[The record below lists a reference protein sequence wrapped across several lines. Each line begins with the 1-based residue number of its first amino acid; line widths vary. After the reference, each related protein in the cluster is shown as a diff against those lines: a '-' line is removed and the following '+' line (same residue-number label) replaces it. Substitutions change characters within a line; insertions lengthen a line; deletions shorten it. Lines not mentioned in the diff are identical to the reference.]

1 MRIPRCDEE
10 LDACVEHRVQERRDV
25 RLSGV
30 VQDESAGGPSLPW
43 CRHRATRAVSVLSME
58 RLELRADGFYEYGL
72 RRPWSDGTVAL
83 VLKPME
89 LMEKLCVLVPRP
101 RVHLVRYHGVLA
113 PNHRFRKTVVPP
125 VQKDEQDEGTDGWRP
140 RGGLVPAGGAYVPW
154 ALLLKRVWAVD
165 ILRCVVCG
173 SRRVLIEVTEPG
185 AVQQILCHLALDSEG
200 PARLPARGPPDEEV
214 A

>member
-1 MRIPRCDEE
+1 MSFFRRHSRYSGASSRSASSLSP
-10 LDACVEHRVQERRDV
+10 QED
-25 RLSGV
+25 G
-30 VQDESAGGPSLPW
+30 EGP
-43 CRHRATRAVSVLSME
+43 E
-58 RLELRADGFYEYGL
+58 
-72 RRPWSDGTVAL
+72 
-83 VLKPME
+83 
-89 LMEKLCVLVPRP
+89 
-101 RVHLVRYHGVLA
+101 
-113 PNHRFRKTVVPP
+113 
-125 VQKDEQDEGTDGWRP
+125 GWRP

-154 ALLLKRVWAVD
+154 ALLLKRVWRVD